1 MKGGRRRGIFSF
13 PLRGAGERL
22 RRSRNSVSLQMTMRP
37 HRPPTAPGPNDE
49 LILVDDRNR
58 AVGTARKQSV
68 HEAGL
73 LHRAFSI
80 FLVDPDGQLLLQQRH
95 PAKYHSGGLWSN
107 SCCGHPRPG
116 ERTLRAARRR
126 LAEEL
131 GADAPLRLQFLAR
144 YCATFANG
152 LTENELV
159 HVYFGVL
166 PDVVEP
172 NPVEVI
178 STARIDLNALRGEIR
193 RSPEKYSYW
202 LKHYLSTHLAAV
214 QSGVQ
219 DALRQSGRRARR
231 TARASRRPKHV
242 CTPNG

>member
-1 MKGGRRRGIFSF
+1 M
-13 PLRGAGERL
+13 
-22 RRSRNSVSLQMTMRP
+22 
-37 HRPPTAPGPNDE
+37 PNDD

-58 AVGTARKQSV
+58 AVGTGKKQSV

-80 FLVDPDGQLLLQQRH
+80 FLVDGEGHVLLQQRH

-116 ERTLRAARRR
+116 ERIRPAARRR

-131 GADAPLRLQFLAR
+131 GADVPLRFEFLAR
-144 YCATFANG
+144 YRATFSNG

-159 HVYFGVL
+159 HVFFGAL

-172 NPVEVI
+172 NPSEVI
-178 STARIDLNALRGEIR
+178 STARVDLEWLRQEVRKNPDNYSFWLRYYVADHFPALVRGVAALRK
-193 RSPEKYSYW
+193 P
-202 LKHYLSTHLAAV
+202 TV
-214 QSGVQ
+214 
-219 DALRQSGRRARR
+219 LRFARR
-231 TARASRRPKHV
+231 GAA
-242 CTPNG
+242 